1 MAVAVDLSTRI
12 VRVGTGTG
20 VLSEKDVAT
29 SIRFGAMPDDTGLVA
44 IIDLEGTKPTPA
56 ALRQLLVPMREAM
69 HGWGNVAYVISS
81 ADEATRE
88 IIGWIANAND
98 VGVYVTSSPEH
109 LADAEPAGELSAS
122 EAHTLDELNRL
133 GGTLTA
139 SDLSVWIGLPKT
151 AAGNRLVNLARK
163 GYVLRVQ
170 RPRQK
175 GDLFVDPRTIRP
187 HSAVLTN

>member
-1 MAVAVDLSTRI
+1 MWNAWKDPRLVVAGAADGSPVYAAAATPPLEEMAVAVDLSTRI

-109 LADAEPAGELSAS
+109 LADAEPAGERFNKGRRPSPGV
-122 EAHTLDELNRL
+122 EPIAHHQDERPV
-133 GGTLTA
+133 
-139 SDLSVWIGLPKT
+139 SH
-151 AAGNRLVNLARK
+151 ARQC
-163 GYVLRVQ
+163 R
-170 RPRQK
+170 
-175 GDLFVDPRTIRP
+175 
-187 HSAVLTN
+187 